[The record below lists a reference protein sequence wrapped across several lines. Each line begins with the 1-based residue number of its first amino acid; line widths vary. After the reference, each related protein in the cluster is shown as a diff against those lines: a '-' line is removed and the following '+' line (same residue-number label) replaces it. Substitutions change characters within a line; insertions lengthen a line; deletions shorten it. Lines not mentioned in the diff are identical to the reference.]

1 MKWKVGAA
9 LMALVFVVGMIPVV
23 LSAGSSGSLTSVLS
37 GDHEIV
43 MQVDDKRALLD
54 GKEVTLVD
62 DAGSATPPRRD
73 EMVTRSVAVCQH
85 CGHHWRVW

>member
-37 GDHEIV
+37 
-43 MQVDDKRALLD
+43 
-54 GKEVTLVD
+54 
-62 DAGSATPPRRD
+62 
-73 EMVTRSVAVCQH
+73 
-85 CGHHWRVW
+85 